1 MPEQKIG
8 KSTPSVDQSSTELTE
23 AYIRVR
29 AYQLFEQRGRQD
41 GHAVEDWL
49 QAEEEILGKKQP
61 QNVTGDFAPEI
72 KIGSA
77 A

>member
-1 MPEQKIG
+1 M
-8 KSTPSVDQSSTELTE
+8 
-23 AYIRVR
+23 R

-41 GHAVEDWL
+41 GHDVEDWL
-49 QAEEEILGKKQP
+49 QAEEELIGKKP
-61 QNVTGDFAPEI
+61 SQNITEDFAPGL

>member
-1 MPEQKIG
+1 MPEQKAA
-8 KSTPSVDQSSTELTE
+8 KSTPSVDQTSTALTE
-23 AYIRVR
+23 HYIRVR

-41 GHAVEDWL
+41 GHDVEDWL
-49 QAEEEILGKKQP
+49 QAEEELIGKKP
-61 QNVTGDFAPEI
+61 SQNITEDFAPGL